1 MAVSKV
7 LTTDYRRSKLLH
19 DNKGSFQGNQD
30 KNYNHINS
38 NHNTITGKSR
48 SFAFPKTKTKEF
60 TIKNNSINNNS
71 IGFKKYMARQWNRGT

>member
-1 MAVSKV
+1 MIVWDICECGIKILTVAVSKV
-7 LTTDYRRSKLLH
+7 LTTDYRLSKLLH

-60 TIKNNSINNNS
+60 RIK
-71 IGFKKYMARQWNRGT
+71 TTV